1 MNRRNLTFII
11 CLILSVFIWSL
22 VKLSKNLLREVSIP
36 VTVINPPV
44 NEVFLPSAPNFVRIV
59 VEGNG
64 FSLLKSYRQ
73 NPTLTVDFTDLQEVS
88 EHFYTLSKN
97 SKDKLSN
104 TYLANFKIRSVV
116 SDTLQLYLAPKHT
129 KKIPVVVHL
138 NVEYPKEYQLTDLK
152 LSPDSVVAS
161 GSQKVI
167 DTLSQVVF
175 HYHSKRPIKD
185 NFSETYTLKSTP
197 LVHFNTHKIAM
208 QAFVDKV
215 SEQELRVPVK
225 VMGVPKNS
233 QVKIFPDEVSV
244 LCTGELNLLK
254 TLTPNDIEVTADMCE
269 ANTGHI
275 PLQISTH
282 KRRIKVA
289 LMNETTVDFLIR
301 KE

>member
-1 MNRRNLTFII
+1 MA
-11 CLILSVFIWSL
+11 
-22 VKLSKNLLREVSIP
+22 KNMP
-36 VTVINPPV
+36 QKP
-44 NEVFLPSAPNFVRIV
+44 
-59 VEGNG
+59 
-64 FSLLKSYRQ
+64 
-73 NPTLTVDFTDLQEVS
+73 
-88 EHFYTLSKN
+88 HTLSKN

-129 KKIPVVVHL
+129 KKIPIVVHL

-269 ANTGHI
+269 ANAGHI

-282 KRRIKVA
+282 KRRIKVT
-289 LMNETTVDFLIR
+289 LMNETTVDFLVR

>member
-1 MNRRNLTFII
+1 M
-11 CLILSVFIWSL
+11 
-22 VKLSKNLLREVSIP
+22 
-36 VTVINPPV
+36 
-44 NEVFLPSAPNFVRIV
+44 
-59 VEGNG
+59 
-64 FSLLKSYRQ
+64 
-73 NPTLTVDFTDLQEVS
+73 
-88 EHFYTLSKN
+88 
-97 SKDKLSN
+97 
-104 TYLANFKIRSVV
+104 
-116 SDTLQLYLAPKHT
+116 
-129 KKIPVVVHL
+129 VHL

-208 QAFVDKV
+208 QAFVDKG
-215 SEQELRVPVK
+215 SEQELRVPGK

-282 KRRIKVA
+282 KRRIKVT

>member
-36 VTVINPPV
+36 VTVINPPA
-44 NEVFLPSAPNFVRIV
+44 NEVFLPSVPNFVRIV

-175 HYHSKRPIKD
+175 HYHSKHPIKD

-269 ANTGHI
+269 ANAGHI

-282 KRRIKVA
+282 KRRIKVV

>member
-36 VTVINPPV
+36 VTVINPPA

-129 KKIPVVVHL
+129 KKIPIVVHL

-185 NFSETYTLKSTP
+185 NFSETQK
-197 LVHFNTHKIAM
+197 H
-208 QAFVDKV
+208 AFGTFQH
-215 SEQELRVPVK
+215 S
-225 VMGVPKNS
+225 
-233 QVKIFPDEVSV
+233 
-244 LCTGELNLLK
+244 
-254 TLTPNDIEVTADMCE
+254 
-269 ANTGHI
+269 
-275 PLQISTH
+275 
-282 KRRIKVA
+282 
-289 LMNETTVDFLIR
+289 
-301 KE
+301 